1 MTEWN
6 SQRIAHFA
14 VFAVHDDRIL
24 KSLIDELLS
33 FLGEDL
39 AFVVTTN
46 YEISIFVDFLWIAI
60 HCVIVAVHY
69 LNLESK
75 SLTNEMKWLKELG
88 QSRMPID
95 PVWKISK
102 QGASNYQAADS
113 CMSGSA
119 GKLGNCRHVKEEASL
134 SRDWLVSQWLAD
146 RKRESKRQGR
156 KQKLAKQVRSSN
168 AVLQRQPS
176 LSVPLGRCFSGKYG
190 PEERSVEDT
199 GPSLTQPPLSQSAI
213 GFLEP
218 SSSEELKVAPLLA
231 RSNLLITRRIEW
243 ANLVVGFEQEN
254 RYAILDAC
262 YPKQPVGFILEQSNV
277 IARQLLRTRRPFVA
291 HITDG
296 IRNELFKV
304 RRPFWW
310 INSSIFAEI
319 DGKEIGV
326 VHRRWHL
333 WRRVYDLYL
342 GKQQFAI
349 VENPGFWN
357 WTFTLRDIEG
367 NVLAEIDRN
376 WRGFGFELLTD
387 AGQYVI
393 RFGDADHKS
402 KSGPPEMIEELKV
415 VRPLTLSE
423 RAVTLALAV
432 SLDNDYFSRHGGW
445 GIPFVDIGE

>member
-1 MTEWN
+1 
-6 SQRIAHFA
+6 
-14 VFAVHDDRIL
+14 
-24 KSLIDELLS
+24 
-33 FLGEDL
+33 
-39 AFVVTTN
+39 
-46 YEISIFVDFLWIAI
+46 
-60 HCVIVAVHY
+60 
-69 LNLESK
+69 
-75 SLTNEMKWLKELG
+75 
-88 QSRMPID
+88 MPID
-95 PVWKISK
+95 GAWKISK
-102 QGASNYQAADS
+102 QGASDYQAADS

-119 GKLGNCRHVKEEASL
+119 GKLGNCRFLKTHFRGSFPQIPSQMDCSRTAGTSLSWIPGLHFILGGYRLIVSRQFRHVKEEASL

-146 RKRESKRQGR
+146 RKRESKRRGR
-156 KQKLAKQVRSSN
+156 KQKLAKQVRSSS
-168 AVLQRQPS
+168 AVLQRRPS

-190 PEERSVEDT
+190 AEERSVEDT

-218 SSSEELKVAPLLA
+218 SSSEELRVAPLLA

-296 IRNELFKV
+296 MGNELFKV

-310 INSSIFAEI
+310 INSSIYAEI

-387 AGQYVI
+387 AGQYAI